1 MNDLESKII
10 KKIKELEKLCEYNYG
25 LVSSAGRLLLMKL
38 DNEDFIRVKSIGGVN
53 LRESDIIY
61 ESSILNEGG
70 DLFI

>member
-1 MNDLESKII
+1 LELKII
-10 KKIKELEKLCEYNYG
+10 KKIKELEKLCGDNYG

-38 DNEDFIRVKSIGGVN
+38 DNEDFVRAEGIGGVN

-70 DLFI
+70 DLFV